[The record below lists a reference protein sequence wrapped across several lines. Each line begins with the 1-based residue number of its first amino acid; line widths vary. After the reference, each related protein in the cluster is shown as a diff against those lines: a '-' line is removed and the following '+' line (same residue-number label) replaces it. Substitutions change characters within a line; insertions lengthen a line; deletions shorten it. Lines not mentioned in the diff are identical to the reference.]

1 MDGVLLELPRSL
13 SPETDLAA
21 LVAQLRQEVA
31 QLRGELGHLRRENLE
46 LRQQAGYWQGM
57 HAKALKRIAVLEQEQ
72 ECLRAKNRKLKDQL
86 FGRKSEQKA
95 AHDRSNDLED
105 SEQPASAKRK
115 RGQQPNRSG
124 PGRRDYTHLPAREEV
139 HDFPEGECVC
149 PRCRLPLVA
158 KGDTEDSTQ
167 IEIEVRAYR
176 RVIRRKRY
184 RRVCNCPDLPYT
196 FTAPAPAK
204 LLPKGLYGTS
214 IWVEILLAKFANFQP
229 TERLLTQWQWLE
241 LDLAMGTVTDS
252 LRRLEPLFTPL
263 YEALRT
269 RNRASGYHQGDET
282 RWLVFIE
289 QEGKIGHCWWL
300 WLFLS
305 VDTAVYDLDPSRSH
319 LVPDKH
325 FSSATAGV
333 MMVDRYSA
341 YKAMAAVKAGLL
353 LLAFCWAH
361 VRRDFIRDAK
371 GYPELKTWALSWLR
385 RIRDLYRLHGQRL
398 ERTPDT
404 PAYVTAD
411 QALRQAVAAMQQQRD
426 LELADPNLRQ
436 PCRKTL
442 SSLQEHWQGLTRF
455 VDDPRIPMDNNASE
469 RRVRG
474 PALGRKNYYGSGSLW
489 SGRLA
494 AMLFSIFA
502 TLDMAKLNPR
512 AWLRWYLDS
521 CAAAGGQAPS
531 AIEEFLP
538 WNLTPERRT
547 AFISQSDE
555 EVTTT
560 STPMQAD
567 RPDTG

>member
-1 MDGVLLELPRSL
+1 MDGVLLESAGAFI
-13 SPETDLAA
+13 PETDLSG
-21 LVAQLRQEVA
+21 LVVQLRQEVA
-31 QLRGELGHLRRENLE
+31 QLRAEVAHLRRENLK

-57 HAKALKRIAVLEQEQ
+57 HAKALKRIAVLEQEN
-72 ECLRAKNRKLKDQL
+72 ECLRAKTRKLQDQL
-86 FGRKSEQKA
+86 FGRKSEQKPA
-95 AHDRSNDLED
+95 RDRSNDLED
-105 SEQPASAKRK
+105 PEEAASVKRR
-115 RGQQPNRSG
+115 RGQQPDRSG
-124 PGRRDYTHLPAREEV
+124 PERRDYSHLPARPEM
-139 HDFPEGECVC
+139 HDLPEGECVC

-158 KGDTEDSTQ
+158 KGDTDDSTQ

-184 RRVCNCPDLPYT
+184 RRVCNCADLPYT
-196 FTAPAPAK
+196 FTAPAPPK

-214 IWVEILLAKFANFQP
+214 VWVEILLAKFANYQP
-229 TERLLTQWQWLE
+229 TERLLTQWRWLG
-241 LDLAMGTVTDS
+241 LDLAPGTVTDS
-252 LRRLEPLFTPL
+252 LRRLEPLFTPI

-269 RNRASGYHQGDET
+269 RNRAGRYHQGDET

-289 QEGKIGHCWWL
+289 QEGKIGHWWWL
-300 WLFLS
+300 WVFLS
-305 VDTAVYDLDPSRSH
+305 SDTVVYDLDPSRSH
-319 LVPDKH
+319 AVPDKH
-325 FSSATAGV
+325 FSATASGV
-333 MMVDRYSA
+333 MMVDRYSG

-353 LLAFCWAH
+353 QLAFCWAH

-371 GYPELKTWALSWLR
+371 GYPELHSWALSWLR
-385 RIRDLYRLHGQRL
+385 RIRDLYRLNDQRL
-398 ERTPDT
+398 GQTPDT
-404 PAYVTAD
+404 PAYVTAEGS
-411 QALRQAVAAMQQQRD
+411 LRQAVAAMQEQRD
-426 LELADPNLRQ
+426 LELADANLRQ

-442 SSLQEHWQGLTRF
+442 KSLQEHWQGLTLF

-502 TLDMAKLNPR
+502 TLNLAKLNPR

-521 CAAAGGQAPS
+521 CAAAGGQAPL

-538 WNLTPERRT
+538 WNLTLQRR
-547 AFISQSDE
+547 AALSASDSE
-555 EVTTT
+555 SVPNTQ
-560 STPMQAD
+560 MQAD

>member
-1 MDGVLLELPRSL
+1 MDGVLLELPRSFT
-13 SPETDLAA
+13 PEVDLPA
-21 LVAQLRQEVA
+21 LVVQLRQEVA
-31 QLRGELGHLRRENLE
+31 QLRAEVAHLRRENLE
-46 LRQQAGYWQGM
+46 LRQQAGYWRGM
-57 HAKALKRIAVLEQEQ
+57 HAKALERIAVLEQEK
-72 ECLRAKNRKLKDQL
+72 ESLHAKNRKLQDQL

-95 AHDRSNDLED
+95 ARDRSNDLED
-105 SEQPASAKRK
+105 PEQPASAKRN
-115 RGQQPNRSG
+115 RGQQLDRPG

-139 HDFPEGECVC
+139 HNLPEDACVC

-158 KGDTEDSTQ
+158 KGDTADSTQ

-176 RVIRRKRY
+176 RVIRRRRY

-196 FTAPAPAK
+196 FTAPAPPK

-214 IWVEILLAKFANFQP
+214 IWVEILLAKFANYQP
-229 TERLLTQWQWLE
+229 TERLLTQWQWLG

-289 QEGKIGHCWWL
+289 QEGKKGHCWWL

-319 LVPDKH
+319 AVPDQH
-325 FSSATAGV
+325 FAAETSGV
-333 MMVDRYSA
+333 LMVDRYSA

-353 LLAFCWAH
+353 VLAFCWAH

-371 GYPELKTWALSWLR
+371 GYPELKTWALAWLR
-385 RIRDLYRLHGQRL
+385 RIRDLYRLNGQRL
-398 ERTPDT
+398 ELTHDT
-404 PAYVTAD
+404 PAYVAAD

-426 LELADPNLRQ
+426 LELADPTLRQ

-502 TLDMAKLNPR
+502 TLDLAKLNPR

-521 CAAAGGQAPS
+521 RAAAGGRAPS

-538 WNLTPERRT
+538 WNLTPERR
-547 AFISQSDE
+547 AALSQSGDE

-560 STPMQAD
+560 SAPTQD
-567 RPDTG
+567 EPDTS

>member
-1 MDGVLLELPRSL
+1 MDGVLLELPRS
-13 SPETDLAA
+13 SVRETDLAA
-21 LVAQLRQEVA
+21 LVVQLRQEVT
-31 QLRGELGHLRRENLE
+31 QLRAEVAHLRRENLE

-57 HAKALKRIAVLEQEQ
+57 HAKALKRLAALERDN
-72 ECLRAKNRKLKDQL
+72 ECLRAKNRQLQDQL
-86 FGRKSEQKA
+86 FGRQSEQKPA
-95 AHDRSNDLED
+95 RGRSNDLSD

-115 RGQQPNRSG
+115 RGQQPDRSG
-124 PGRRDYTHLPAREEV
+124 PERRDYTHLPAREEV
-139 HDFPEGECVC
+139 HDLPQGACVC

-167 IEIEVRAYR
+167 VEIEVHAYR
-176 RVIRRKRY
+176 RVLRRKRY
-184 RRVCNCPDLPYT
+184 RRVCNCADLPYT
-196 FTAPAPAK
+196 FTAPAPPK

-214 IWVEILLAKFANFQP
+214 VWVEILLAKFANYQP
-229 TERLLTQWQWLE
+229 TERLLAQWRWLG
-241 LDLAMGTVTDS
+241 LDLAAGTVTDG

-282 RWLVFIE
+282 RWQVFIE
-289 QEGKIGHCWWL
+289 QEGKNGHGWWL
-300 WLFLS
+300 WVFLS
-305 VDTAVYDLDPSRSH
+305 SDTVVYDLDPSRSH
-319 LVPDKH
+319 AVPDKH
-325 FSSATAGV
+325 FSAGTCGV

-341 YKAMAAVKAGLL
+341 YKAMAAVKAGRL

-361 VRRDFIRDAK
+361 VRRDFLRDAK

-385 RIRDLYRLHGQRL
+385 GIRDLYRLNGQRL
-398 ERTPDT
+398 EQAPDT
-404 PAYVTAD
+404 PAYVAAD
-411 QALRQAVAAMQQQRD
+411 HALRQAVAAMQEQRD
-426 LELADPNLRQ
+426 RELAAANLRQ

-442 SSLQEHWQGLTRF
+442 FSLQEHWRGLTLF

-494 AMLFSIFA
+494 AMLFSIVA
-502 TLDMAKLNPR
+502 TLDLAKLNPR

-521 CAAAGGQAPS
+521 CAVAGGQAPR

-538 WNLTPERRT
+538 WNLTAQRWATLSASGNEP
-547 AFISQSDE
+547 
-555 EVTTT
+555 VPTTNT
-560 STPMQAD
+560 QRQAD
-567 RPDTG
+567 QQDTS